1 MSDVARVASRDVA
14 VFKPGEAKANDAKA
28 DAVIDFAKKVKDVN
42 PHQRVGQG
50 DGGEAASCTSPR
62 GQGLGAALILRRYS
76 GISYARRGA

>member
-50 DGGEAASCTSPR
+50 DGGEER
-62 GQGLGAALILRRYS
+62 EQEGQAEHGEECSRAGMALVR
-76 GISYARRGA
+76 